1 MEIEPEYQILI
12 RYYLE
17 NNSNSELI
25 TIIPETAMLF
35 ETTTN
40 KHKIDITDIYL
51 FLKFDGVNTEKIKWI
66 KIYNKILN
74 GFEYLTHQTQIDVE
88 HNMEISLLVATN
100 QKIENHYYEEVIN
113 SLENRKKSLQGVL
126 ILNTFYNSKGQIYK
140 REDCFLFEKLILE
153 SDLVLGFCSKIGNC
167 IL

>member
-74 GFEYLTHQTQIDVE
+74 GFEYLTNQTQIDVE

-113 SLENRKKSLQGVL
+113 SLENRKKEFK
-126 ILNTFYNSKGQIYK
+126 NNSSVI
-140 REDCFLFEKLILE
+140 FE
-153 SDLVLGFCSKIGNC
+153 
-167 IL
+167 

>member
-51 FLKFDGVNTEKIKWI
+51 FLKFDAVK
-66 KIYNKILN
+66 NKI
-74 GFEYLTHQTQIDVE
+74 GFSKDNCLVFPSHKTH
-88 HNMEISLLVATN
+88 SLML
-100 QKIENHYYEEVIN
+100 H
-113 SLENRKKSLQGVL
+113 
-126 ILNTFYNSKGQIYK
+126 
-140 REDCFLFEKLILE
+140 
-153 SDLVLGFCSKIGNC
+153 
-167 IL
+167 